1 MLKFLV
7 DNSTGKKLANAL
19 KDEKYDVIYAGDILP
34 DAEDK
39 DILERSEKDNRIL
52 ITNDKDFGEIIFRY
66 GKPSSGVILLRL
78 KIDFPQYRAKI
89 LMALIK
95 RLGPKLKKKFIV
107 VSEDKFRIKKL

>member
-19 KDEKYDVIYAGDILP
+19 KDEKYDVIYAGDVLP
-34 DAEDK
+34 DADDK
-39 DILERSEKDNRIL
+39 DILERAEKENRIL
-52 ITNDKDFGEIIFRY
+52 ITNDKDFGELIFRY

-78 KIDFPQYRAKI
+78 KINFPQNRIKI

-95 RLGPKLKKKFIV
+95 SLGIKLRKKFIV
-107 VSEDKFRIKKL
+107 ASEDKFRIK